1 MNGDDAVAEYSTNNR
16 AAGIRRFTYT
26 NYPNT
31 YSDVLGNSVHNDG
44 EIYAATMWYLRQ
56 QWLASGRT
64 MDQLWSYV
72 IDGMNFT
79 PSFPAYEDM
88 RDGILAAMPTQAED
102 CIVWDA
108 FAKFGIGVNA
118 NGQQSAPFSVTE
130 DFSKPA
136 ACSGAANTAP
146 TVTIT
151 APANNSSFQ
160 QGTSVGF
167 AGTATD
173 TQDGTIT
180 SSLVWTSNIQP
191 GGTIGGGGS
200 FSRFDLVAG
209 THTITASVT
218 DGGGLTDSET
228 RTITIT
234 AAPAPTITLTT
245 DGFKVKGVRNVN
257 LTWTPTGS
265 IDMDVYLGS
274 SKVVVGTPNDGAHTY
289 VIGGKGAGS
298 FTFKVCQTG
307 STTVCSN
314 TSTVNF

>member
-1 MNGDDAVAEYSTNNR
+1 MGVGNDPVNAEAQDGGGTNNANFATPGDGSRPRMQMYLWNTASPSRDGDVDSDIVYHEYGHGLTWRMIGGMQGRLSGALGEGMSDTVAIFMNGDDAVAEYSNNR
-16 AAGIRRFTYT
+16 AAGIRRFRYT

-118 NGQQSAPFSVTE
+118 DGRQSAPFSVTE

-136 ACSGAANTAP
+136 VCSGAANTAP

-151 APANNSSFQ
+151 APANGSSFQ
-160 QGTSVGF
+160 QGTSVDIRRIPPPTPRTARSRARWSGLRTF
-167 AGTATD
+167 NRAGLSAA
-173 TQDGTIT
+173 
-180 SSLVWTSNIQP
+180 
-191 GGTIGGGGS
+191 
-200 FSRFDLVAG
+200 AG
-209 THTITASVT
+209 RS
-218 DGGGLTDSET
+218 
-228 RTITIT
+228 
-234 AAPAPTITLTT
+234 AAPTWWWELT
-245 DGFKVKGVRNVN
+245 R
-257 LTWTPTGS
+257 LRRRSP
-265 IDMDVYLGS
+265 M
-274 SKVVVGTPNDGAHTY
+274 PEA
-289 VIGGKGAGS
+289 
-298 FTFKVCQTG
+298 
-307 STTVCSN
+307 
-314 TSTVNF
+314 

>member
-1 MNGDDAVAEYSTNNR
+1 
-16 AAGIRRFTYT
+16 
-26 NYPNT
+26 
-31 YSDVLGNSVHNDG
+31 
-44 EIYAATMWYLRQ
+44 MWYLRQ

-79 PSFPAYEDM
+79 PSSPAYEDM

-118 NGQQSAPFSVTE
+118 DGRQTLFSATVTE

-136 ACSGAANTAP
+136 MCSGAANTAP

-151 APANNSSFQ
+151 APANGSSFQ
-160 QGTSVGF
+160 QGTAVAF
-167 AGTATD
+167 AGYRDRHPGRHDHELAGLDVEHSTGRDYRPA
-173 TQDGTIT
+173 G
-180 SSLVWTSNIQP
+180 VVQP
-191 GGTIGGGGS
+191 VRPDRGNSHDYGVGHRCRRLDRYRDSHDYDYGCSGPDDHADHG
-200 FSRFDLVAG
+200 RFQSQGCSERESDM
-209 THTITASVT
+209 
-218 DGGGLTDSET
+218 DSD
-228 RTITIT
+228 RCGI
-234 AAPAPTITLTT
+234 
-245 DGFKVKGVRNVN
+245 
-257 LTWTPTGS
+257 
-265 IDMDVYLGS
+265 MDVYLGS
-274 SKVVVGTPNDGAHTY
+274 SIVVVATPNDGAHTY